1 MNDQI
6 KSFTNLKENLGNEIL
21 GNFYSLLRNLL
32 YQEIFGCSG
41 VYIKA
46 SSRYGKEYF
55 QELMDF
61 EDEWK
66 SDKQQDYVDLQ
77 DTCLNNFQRK
87 GWDLFDKPHTSLAAR
102 VGFLHISLE

>member
-6 KSFTNLKENLGNEIL
+6 KSLTKLKENLGNEVL

-41 VYIKA
+41 RCIKA
-46 SSRYGKEYF
+46 SSRYEKEYF

-66 SDKQQDYVDLQ
+66 SDKQQDSVDLQ
-77 DTCLNNFQRK
+77 DSCWNNFKRK
-87 GWDLFDKPHTSLAAR
+87 GSDLFDKPHTSLGAR
-102 VGFLHISLE
+102 VDC